1 MHLLAS
7 KLDKLEKTKLV
18 VTNYG
23 DSDKKKIIY
32 KNLFNINDYKDEQYV
47 KEAVVYTLDEPYCAS
62 YLKYKD
68 SFKEPI
74 VPEPIL
80 SEKSKS
86 LTVFTNNGK
95 PQYPDIWENYKTQLK
110 LNWEVEDIQ
119 LSKDIDDW
127 NKLDE
132 KEQTF
137 LLYVLAF
144 FASFDGLVNANID
157 ENLIKI
163 ITIKEADTAYAKQR
177 EMENVHNEMYAKM
190 ISIFVTNEDLQR
202 RLIDSVITMP
212 SIKAKA
218 EWYRK
223 YINSDK
229 PYAEKLIASAIVEG
243 IFFSGSFAS
252 IFWLKT
258 KHGNMMPGLRKS
270 NKYIARDEG
279 THYLLAKL
287 IYSHLK
293 NKLKEEIIVNIIK
306 EAVLLEENFIVGS
319 LPCELLGM
327 NSEDM
332 INYIKYVAD
341 RMLVDFGYNKFYNT
355 TNPFDFMHRIDL
367 YSKDNF
373 FEARNDSYSNSKIG
387 TNETLEWLNNF

>member
-1 MHLLAS
+1 MHLLAA

-47 KEAVVYTLDEPYCAS
+47 KEPVVYTLDEPYCAS

-190 ISIFVTNEDLQR
+190 ISIFVTNEDLQ
-202 RLIDSVITMP
+202 MYP
-212 SIKAKA
+212 
-218 EWYRK
+218 
-223 YINSDK
+223 
-229 PYAEKLIASAIVEG
+229 
-243 IFFSGSFAS
+243 
-252 IFWLKT
+252 
-258 KHGNMMPGLRKS
+258 
-270 NKYIARDEG
+270 
-279 THYLLAKL
+279 
-287 IYSHLK
+287 
-293 NKLKEEIIVNIIK
+293 
-306 EAVLLEENFIVGS
+306 
-319 LPCELLGM
+319 
-327 NSEDM
+327 
-332 INYIKYVAD
+332 
-341 RMLVDFGYNKFYNT
+341 
-355 TNPFDFMHRIDL
+355 
-367 YSKDNF
+367 
-373 FEARNDSYSNSKIG
+373 
-387 TNETLEWLNNF
+387 